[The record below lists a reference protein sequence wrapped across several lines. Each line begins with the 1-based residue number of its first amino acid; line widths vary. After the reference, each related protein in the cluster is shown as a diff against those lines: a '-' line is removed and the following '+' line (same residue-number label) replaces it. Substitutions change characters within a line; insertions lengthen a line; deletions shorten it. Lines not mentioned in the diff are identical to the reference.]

1 MRMFNSIQIV
11 VMFALWPFLM
21 GLVHDATFIAHGTAF
36 WVMGVAYIIGFFC
49 MIGCVYEGI
58 EKL

>member
-1 MRMFNSIQIV
+1 
-11 VMFALWPFLM
+11 MFALWPFLM